1 MNSLTPRQLQ
11 ALACGL
17 SAFDQ
22 ACVDR
27 TRRRRMRRGAGVF
40 GAAVGIAVAMYAA
53 SQPRT
58 TRLPAYVR
66 MMTSDAQVAAEL
78 ELANACER
86 IERAKGRVVV
96 VECALP
102 PLVPDDQVVPGG
114 RAALPAMR

>member
-1 MNSLTPRQLQ
+1 MNPLTPRQQQ

-22 ACVDR
+22 ACLDR
-27 TRRRRMRRGAGVF
+27 GRRRRAWRAGGV
-40 GAAVGIAVAMYAA
+40 VAMLVGVTVALYTAGR
-53 SQPRT
+53 QQT
-58 TRLPAYVR
+58 TPLPAYVR
-66 MMTSDAQVAAEL
+66 IMTSDAQVAAEL

-102 PLVPDDQVVPGG
+102 PLVPGDQVIPGG
-114 RAALPAMR
+114 RVLPPAVR